1 MEKIGEIKEAF
12 LQGRE
17 EQWRV
22 LIRRYEGDE
31 RPGVRKLCE
40 KYEKEMEKLKKER
53 QRIEGMRIFEKQYED
68 KEYICGIDEVGRGP
82 LAGPVVAGAVILPKD
97 CVIYYVNDSKKLTE
111 KKTGRAV

>member
-22 LIRRYEGDE
+22 LIRRYVGDE

-40 KYEKEMEKLKKER
+40 KYEKEL
-53 QRIEGMRIFEKQYED
+53 
-68 KEYICGIDEVGRGP
+68 
-82 LAGPVVAGAVILPKD
+82 
-97 CVIYYVNDSKKLTE
+97 
-111 KKTGRAV
+111 